1 MLYRALVLPAMH
13 LMPPKLLSR
22 LEAEAPTRAPASEVA
37 VRAAFEALGQ
47 SPTADV
53 VALYGCLDGMDEMCN
68 KGWRLWPLSEIEI
81 DRQSGLIMFSDYLI
95 WCWDFQQ
102 LQPISLSES
111 RVLSCVGGDTVV
123 EVAPTLAAFLA
134 GLNNDPDGML
144 HGANATLAQAHCS
157 RRERTSSTPQ
167 LVGRGWFQRWI
178 GFWKS

>member
-1 MLYRALVLPAMH
+1 MLYRALVLHPMH
-13 LMPPKLLSR
+13 LMPPKLMSR

-68 KGWRLWPLSEIEI
+68 KGWRLWPLSEIVVN
-81 DRQSGLIMFSDYLI
+81 RQMGLVTFSDYLVS
-95 WCWDFQQ
+95 CWEFQ

-111 RVLSCVGGDTVV
+111 RVLSNLGGDTLF
-123 EVAPTLAAFLA
+123 EVAPTLTAFLR

-144 HGANATLAQAHCS
+144 HGANAAPVQADS
-157 RRERTSSTPQ
+157 LDRERASSTP
-167 LVGRGWFQRWI
+167 LLEGRSWIQRLI
-178 GFWKS
+178 EFLKS